1 MKKAKRLTCIIL
13 AALILVTAPITSY
26 NQAQAAE
33 LAGTMEILQAL
44 LEMFGVSVG
53 LGSQSDYF
61 SQETFN
67 DFATAVSNG
76 QVYHMDQYGDVDFSD
91 GDSVQNWLEWANGI
105 DQYITTNGWSPVDK
119 YNTAIKAGAVLLDSA
134 SYKITGTSAT
144 TAMHSYI
151 DDLISTFGV
160 SGGGTISLDAQDAY
174 SFFSGAGAGDN
185 DDDEEAKKKRYRTR
199 FAYFTGLTGAL
210 ILTMGDSLTELVGLK
225 HPETSDFSEYD
236 TAFEEGGFVP
246 GQSLPTYPISDD
258 PEFDS
263 LKDRSVLFTCK
274 SYYGTGIDTEYF
286 FVYSDCF
293 GVDNGNKI
301 DIFSFS
307 SGKISSVYLGG
318 RCYHSK
324 YNKITTSSGIS
335 SVSKE
340 ELISFYGPIFSSE
353 DVATDYFTN
362 GDTSGILNLND
373 GTAYIN
379 YKDNAPSA
387 AARLPKH
394 LNSWIMSPEYLKKLP
409 STIAPVL
416 DAADSSAGKADGL
429 DAVEDAIK
437 DIAPADTVTDDPPMT
452 EDPADYSGILGKIL
466 AAINKIISLLNPA
479 TYVAAFAKKFMTADS
494 LTELLNTMP
503 QLFAKAFADAL
514 VLPLTPVIAA
524 IDAIP
529 GFMVSSL
536 ALPDVIADAIA
547 SVFPRVKEVEDA
559 VIGFPDTIADAI
571 GSIVIDVPDIKIPE
585 ITIPDVI
592 TIAKLDISD
601 LSVPAMANPVIDL
614 TLNPA
619 YDITVAN
626 DFTGLDS
633 VIAAAVQGVLE
644 YCFVPDE
651 ALTMERF
658 STMQDYFRF
667 TDDMKRIIGDFE
679 REIWGITP
687 SPYLK
692 IPIGKPTSKKYNYGT
707 GDFIII
713 DISWYAEY
721 KSFGDK
727 IILAVVWAVFL
738 WKIYVLLPG
747 IVSGSVGGFIM
758 GADIK
763 VTKELNDYYSDSN
776 FHDQLNRYDSKD
788 LNDFSKK

>member
-236 TAFEEGGFVP
+236 AAFEDTYFDGNFTMEN
-246 GQSLPTYPISDD
+246 GQYSYYVNTTSLSSCKGELYNS
-258 PEFDS
+258 S
-263 LKDRSVLFTCK
+263 MHSVLGYKIVGVRSSNSDTC
-274 SYYGTGIDTEYF
+274 
-286 FVYSDCF
+286 
-293 GVDNGNKI
+293 
-301 DIFSFS
+301 
-307 SGKISSVYLGG
+307 
-318 RCYHSK
+318 
-324 YNKITTSSGIS
+324 
-335 SVSKE
+335 
-340 ELISFYGPIFSSE
+340 SFYRLSDNSFALTSVNLKFVNEVLASNFASHNCIWGTYSLNFPMYYSSAAALNALKNDDFSDAE
-353 DVATDYFTN
+353 NIIDNPYVQ
-362 GDTSGILNLND
+362 
-373 GTAYIN
+373 
-379 YKDNAPSA
+379 YKENVPSA

-529 GFMVSSL
+529 GSMVSSL

-633 VIAAAVQGVLE
+633 IIATAVQGVLTA
-644 YCFVPDE
+644 CFVPDE
-651 ALTMERF
+651 VM
-658 STMQDYFRF
+658 TMQKMGEIKAYFNF
-667 TDDMKRIIGDFE
+667 VDQITYSVNGMLEKFMN
-679 REIWGITP
+679 ITP
-687 SPYLK
+687 TPYLK
-692 IPIGKPTSKKYNYGT
+692 IPLGHVESKYNYGL
-707 GDFIII
+707 GEYWII
-713 DISWYAEY
+713 DISWYAKY
-721 KSFGDK
+721 KSFGDRGF
-727 IILAVVWAVFL
+727 LAICWIFFL
-738 WKIYVLLPG
+738 WYLFVKLPG
-747 IVSGSVGGFIM
+747 IIAGMEGSIMQANNSAEFSNDLMYPKFRPNSG
-758 GADIK
+758 K
-763 VTKELNDYYSDSN
+763 VNTPQDYSN
-776 FHDQLNRYDSKD
+776 AEKVNWRHRFTRRY
-788 LNDFSKK
+788 

>member
-236 TAFEEGGFVP
+236 AAFEDTYFDGNFTMEN
-246 GQSLPTYPISDD
+246 GQYSYYVNTTSLSSCKGELYNS
-258 PEFDS
+258 S
-263 LKDRSVLFTCK
+263 MHSVLGYKIVGVRSSNSDTC
-274 SYYGTGIDTEYF
+274 
-286 FVYSDCF
+286 
-293 GVDNGNKI
+293 
-301 DIFSFS
+301 
-307 SGKISSVYLGG
+307 
-318 RCYHSK
+318 
-324 YNKITTSSGIS
+324 
-335 SVSKE
+335 
-340 ELISFYGPIFSSE
+340 SFYRLSDNSFALTSVNLKFVNEVLASNFASHNCIWGTYSLNFPMYYSSAAALNALKNDDFSDAE
-353 DVATDYFTN
+353 NIIDNPYVQ
-362 GDTSGILNLND
+362 
-373 GTAYIN
+373 
-379 YKDNAPSA
+379 YKENVPSA

-529 GFMVSSL
+529 GSMVSSL

-633 VIAAAVQGVLE
+633 IIATAVQGVLTA
-644 YCFVPDE
+644 CFVPDE
-651 ALTMERF
+651 VM
-658 STMQDYFRF
+658 TMQKMGEIKAYFNF
-667 TDDMKRIIGDFE
+667 VDQITYSVNGMLEKFMN
-679 REIWGITP
+679 ITP
-687 SPYLK
+687 TPYLK
-692 IPIGKPTSKKYNYGT
+692 IPLGHVESKYNYGL
-707 GDFIII
+707 GEYWII
-713 DISWYAEY
+713 DISWYAKY
-721 KSFGDK
+721 KSFGDR
-727 IILAVVWAVFL
+727 VFL
-738 WKIYVLLPG
+738 AICWIFFLWYLFVKLPG
-747 IVSGSVGGFIM
+747 IIAGMEGSIMQANNSAEFSNDLMYPKFRPNSG
-758 GADIK
+758 K
-763 VTKELNDYYSDSN
+763 VNTPQDYSN
-776 FHDQLNRYDSKD
+776 AEKVNWRHRFTRRY
-788 LNDFSKK
+788 

>member
-91 GDSVQNWLEWANGI
+91 GDSVQDWLEWANGI

-236 TAFEEGGFVP
+236 AAFDEGFIPSQAYAMYVNP
-246 GQSLPTYPISDD
+246 DSLYGSGIYPIVGRYIDSDTNYILVGPNTNDSYPYFLCGILDSDSSVIYYYSQIVDGKLFRLVKGYLHGVFRYKSSTGEYRYRDTSFQVLD
-258 PEFDS
+258 PG
-263 LKDRSVLFTCK
+263 KYSV
-274 SYYGTGIDTEYF
+274 YF
-286 FVYSDCF
+286 PV
-293 GVDNGNKI
+293 
-301 DIFSFS
+301 FS
-307 SGKISSVYLGG
+307 SL
-318 RCYHSK
+318 
-324 YNKITTSSGIS
+324 
-335 SVSKE
+335 
-340 ELISFYGPIFSSE
+340 E
-353 DVATDYFTN
+353 DAEDYFST
-362 GDTSGILNLND
+362 GDTSGILNLKD
-373 GTAYIN
+373 DDAYAN
-379 YKDNAPSA
+379 YKEAAPSA

-409 STIAPVL
+409 STIVPVL
-416 DAADSSAGKADGL
+416 DAADSSAGKTDGL

-437 DIAPADTVTDDPPMT
+437 DIAPADTVTDDPPVT
-452 EDPADYSGILGKIL
+452 EDPADYSGILGRIL

-479 TYVAAFAKKFMTADS
+479 AYAAAFAKKFMTAES

-529 GFMVSSL
+529 GSMVSSL
-536 ALPDVIADAIA
+536 DLPDVIAGAVA

-559 VIGFPDTIADAI
+559 IIGFPDTVADAI
-571 GSIVIDVPDIKIPE
+571 GSIAIDVPDIKIPE

-633 VIAAAVQGVLE
+633 VIATAVQGVLTA
-644 YCFVPDE
+644 CFVPDE
-651 ALTMERF
+651 ALTMSRVTAMKE
-658 STMQDYFRF
+658 YFKF
-667 TDDMKRIIGDFE
+667 TDDMEDIIAEFE
-679 REIWGITP
+679 NAVFYITP
-687 SPYLK
+687 SPILK
-692 IPIGKPTSKKYNYGT
+692 IPVGKSRSEKYNYGI
-707 GDFIII
+707 GNYIVI
-713 DISWYAEY
+713 DVSWYAEY
-721 KSFGDK
+721 KDFGDK
-727 IILAVVWAVFL
+727 VILAFAWAFFI
-738 WKIYVLLPG
+738 WRIYVLLPG
-747 IVSGSVGGFIM
+747 IISGSVGGFFQIR
-758 GADIK
+758 DVYNEFSIK
-763 VTKELNDYYSDSN
+763 KNYE
-776 FHDQLNRYDSKD
+776 QLDKFREMD
-788 LNDFSKK
+788 KKK

>member
-1 MKKAKRLTCIIL
+1 MKKVKRLTCIVL

-91 GDSVQNWLEWANGI
+91 GDSVQDWLEWANGI

-185 DDDEEAKKKRYRTR
+185 DDDDEEAKKKRYRTR

-210 ILTMGDSLTELVGLK
+210 ILTMGDRLTELVGLK
-225 HPETSDFSEYD
+225 HPGTSDFSEYD
-236 TAFEEGGFVP
+236 TAFEETYFDGNFTMENGLYSYYVSTS
-246 GQSLPTYPISDD
+246 SLSSCKGELYNS
-258 PEFDS
+258 S
-263 LKDRSVLFTCK
+263 MHSVLDYKVVAVCPSGSNTC
-274 SYYGTGIDTEYF
+274 
-286 FVYSDCF
+286 
-293 GVDNGNKI
+293 
-301 DIFSFS
+301 
-307 SGKISSVYLGG
+307 
-318 RCYHSK
+318 
-324 YNKITTSSGIS
+324 
-335 SVSKE
+335 
-340 ELISFYGPIFSSE
+340 SFYGLNSSGTGLAPVRLKYVNEVLSSNYGSHDCIWGTYSLNFPLYHSNNAALDALKTDDFSNAE
-353 DVATDYFTN
+353 NIIDNPYVQ
-362 GDTSGILNLND
+362 
-373 GTAYIN
+373 
-379 YKDNAPSA
+379 YKENAPSA

-409 STIAPVL
+409 SIIAPVL
-416 DAADSSAGKADGL
+416 DAADSSAGQADGL

-437 DIAPADTVTDDPPMT
+437 DIAPADTVTDDPPVT

-479 TYVAAFAKKFMTADS
+479 AYAAAFAKKFMTADS
-494 LTELLNTMP
+494 LTELLNIMP

-529 GFMVSSL
+529 GSMVSSL

-559 VIGFPDTIADAI
+559 IIGFPDTIADAI

-633 VIAAAVQGVLE
+633 
-644 YCFVPDE
+644 
-651 ALTMERF
+651 
-658 STMQDYFRF
+658 
-667 TDDMKRIIGDFE
+667 IIE
-679 REIWGITP
+679 T
-687 SPYLK
+687 
-692 IPIGKPTSKKYNYGT
+692 
-707 GDFIII
+707 
-713 DISWYAEY
+713 A
-721 KSFGDK
+721 
-727 IILAVVWAVFL
+727 
-738 WKIYVLLPG
+738 
-747 IVSGSVGGFIM
+747 
-758 GADIK
+758 
-763 VTKELNDYYSDSN
+763 
-776 FHDQLNRYDSKD
+776 
-788 LNDFSKK
+788 